1 MMSAASVTAMPPL
14 GASDNVPYPAHA
26 LDDAREAI
34 AFVRKQAPGR
44 RVIVAGLCSGGW
56 HAFVAARAGLA
67 VDAIVSFNP
76 PLYLY
81 NGEAAPS
88 AKAWMEYQRAER
100 FQTLL
105 CHPSRWARAL
115 RSRSACASFLRFAV
129 VHVGEKVA
137 GRVKAAFGSRSD
149 ALARDLLDVSA
160 RGITSLFVFSKGER
174 SLDYFRLRA
183 RAILRRR
190 NARER
195 IQYPGRRRRGSHV
208 RLGSGAADA
217 ARDPRRLRRARDFAR
232 LLESFQ
238 SVQN

>member
-1 MMSAASVTAMPPL
+1 ML
-14 GASDNVPYPAHA
+14 
-26 LDDAREAI
+26 
-34 AFVRKQAPGR
+34 
-44 RVIVAGLCSGGW
+44 GGW
-56 HAFVAARAGLA
+56 HAFQAAREGLA
-67 VDAIVSFNP
+67 VDAIISINP

-105 CHPSRWARAL
+105 CHPSRWTRAL
-115 RSRSACASFLRFAV
+115 RSPSACASFLRFAV

-174 SLDYFRLRA
+174 GLDYFRLRA

-195 IQYPGRRRRGSHV
+195 IQYPVVDGADHTFASAAAQQMLREILVDFVARETSRGSGNPVTHGHGHHISLRGYLPRPVV
-208 RLGSGAADA
+208 RAGS
-217 ARDPRRLRRARDFAR
+217 
-232 LLESFQ
+232 
-238 SVQN
+238 